1 MKRIVHIFC
10 CLLTVSAVSAQANF
24 QIRQASPQSK
34 GLVYNKENAVLI
46 DGKTNGMS
54 VGYLWGDLKTYYK
67 TTFCKIDF
75 GYSRNPKE
83 SRVSPPGI
91 TIQTSN
97 SYMYAKR
104 NSFWQLR
111 GCWGEKRYLSEK
123 DAAHGVAVGMSYS
136 FGPVLGMLKPYYLQL
151 RSSENSTTKVV
162 DNYIKY
168 SPETANLFLNK
179 EKIAG
184 AAPFFTGLG
193 EMRFVPG
200 AHVNVGVHL
209 DWGAYEEFVR
219 SIEVGLAADLYARNV
234 PIMVANNQNRPYFFN
249 LYLQAQI
256 GKRK

>member
-1 MKRIVHIFC
+1 
-10 CLLTVSAVSAQANF
+10 
-24 QIRQASPQSK
+24 
-34 GLVYNKENAVLI
+34 
-46 DGKTNGMS
+46 
-54 VGYLWGDLKTYYK
+54 
-67 TTFCKIDF
+67 
-75 GYSRNPKE
+75 
-83 SRVSPPGI
+83 
-91 TIQTSN
+91 
-97 SYMYAKR
+97 
-104 NSFWQLR
+104 
-111 GCWGEKRYLSEK
+111 
-123 DAAHGVAVGMSYS
+123 MSYS

-184 AAPFFTGLG
+184 EAPFFTGLG